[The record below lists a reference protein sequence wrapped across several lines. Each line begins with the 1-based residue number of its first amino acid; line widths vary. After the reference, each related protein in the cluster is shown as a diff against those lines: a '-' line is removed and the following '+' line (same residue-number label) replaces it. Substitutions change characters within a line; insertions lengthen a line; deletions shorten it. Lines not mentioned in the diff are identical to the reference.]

1 MFYSVALLRIVALET
16 ASLAALRGCSK
27 KVREEPGYIG
37 VFAEET
43 NKNMVNHQNAQS
55 LSSVLVCDPIDCS
68 PLGSSVHGILQARI
82 LEWVAMPFS
91 TTRLSTTLTHFM
103 EDSMAYL

>member
-1 MFYSVALLRIVALET
+1 MINFSDSLYILLLPIPQR
-16 ASLAALRGCSK
+16 K
-27 KVREEPGYIG
+27 
-37 VFAEET
+37 ET

-82 LEWVAMPFS
+82 LEEVAISFS
-91 TTRLSTTLTHFM
+91 RG
-103 EDSMAYL
+103 YC